1 MGVPKKLTDQ
11 QMKFANL
18 LVTEEGRKTA
28 TQCAVEAGY
37 SKEWA
42 RRNILGQDDQEIEMI
57 DKQIAD
63 EQSEGE
69 NEDEF
74 NDLSA
79 GTLPPEEKGAL
90 ESELDEQDGNLEKEI
105 GK

>member
-42 RRNILGQDDQEIEMI
+42 RQSASVLQNPKKLN
-57 DKQIAD
+57 KQ
-63 EQSEGE
+63 
-69 NEDEF
+69 
-74 NDLSA
+74 
-79 GTLPPEEKGAL
+79 
-90 ESELDEQDGNLEKEI
+90 
-105 GK
+105 